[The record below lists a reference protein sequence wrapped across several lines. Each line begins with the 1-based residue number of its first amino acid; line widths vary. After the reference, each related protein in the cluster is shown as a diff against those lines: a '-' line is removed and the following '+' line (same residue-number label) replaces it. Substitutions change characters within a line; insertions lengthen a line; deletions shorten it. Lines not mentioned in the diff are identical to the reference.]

1 MCPPEIT
8 STDAVPFLT
17 ILFLNTEA
25 TFFFLQLIDSKG
37 FVYSH
42 QMRNTAESLFL
53 SLCAAPE
60 IRLPS

>member
-25 TFFFLQLIDSKG
+25 TFFLQLIDSKG

-53 SLCAAPE
+53 SLWAAPE